1 MTGSTWPPARE
12 TTRAPTLHPSLL
24 MRYFY
29 FQNPEWEQ
37 LDRRW
42 RATFVN
48 SLSGFKSAAL
58 IGTRSS
64 KGQENVSI
72 FSQIVHLGAAP
83 ALLGIVFRPD
93 SVERHTLSNLRD
105 TGKATLNLIPTEQ
118 AAAAHQTSARYAA
131 DSSEFKCA
139 GLTSAYI
146 NGFEAPF
153 VGESP
158 VRAALSLAEEHTL
171 SINGTILV
179 ICKLLWAGVPEEIL
193 HADGYV
199 DLGGAGILT
208 TNGLDAYHS
217 TKLLGRYAY
226 AKADQS
232 PRLL

>member
-1 MTGSTWPPARE
+1 MKQFNFDT
-12 TTRAPTLHPSLL
+12 
-24 MRYFY
+24 
-29 FQNPEWEQ
+29 PEWEQ

-58 IGTRSS
+58 IGTRSAR
-64 KGQENVSI
+64 GLENVSI

-83 ALLGIVFRPD
+83 ALLGILFRPD

-105 TGKATLNLIPTEQ
+105 TGKATLNLIPSDH

-131 DSSEFKCA
+131 DLSEFQGA
-139 GLTSAYI
+139 GLTPAYLQ
-146 NGFEAPF
+146 GFEAPF
-153 VGESP
+153 VQESP
-158 VRAALSLAEEHTL
+158 VRAALALAEEHTL

-179 ICKLLWAGVPEEIL
+179 ICRLLGAEVPEEIMQ
-193 HADGYV
+193 ADGYV

-217 TKLLGRYAY
+217 TQLLGRYAY
-226 AKADQS
+226 AKADQA

>member
-1 MTGSTWPPARE
+1 MQ
-12 TTRAPTLHPSLL
+12 
-24 MRYFY
+24 YFD
-29 FQNPEWEQ
+29 FTSPEWEQ
-37 LDRRW
+37 RDRRW

-58 IGTRSS
+58 LGTRSAV
-64 KGQENVSI
+64 GLENVSI
-72 FSQIVHLGAAP
+72 FSQILHLGAAP

-105 TGKATLNLIPTEQ
+105 TKQATLNLIPSEH
-118 AAAAHQTSARYAA
+118 AAAAHQTSARY
-131 DSSEFKCA
+131 SEELSEFKGA
-139 GLTSAYI
+139 GLTPVYL
-146 NGFEAPF
+146 NGFESPF
-153 VGESP
+153 VRECP
-158 VRAALSLAEEHTL
+158 VRAALSLAEEHLL

-179 ICKLLWAGVPEEIL
+179 ICKLLWAEVPAEIT

-199 DLGGAGILT
+199 DLGRAGILT

-226 AKADQS
+226 AKADQA

>member
-1 MTGSTWPPARE
+1 
-12 TTRAPTLHPSLL
+12 
-24 MRYFY
+24 MRYFQ
-29 FQNPEWEQ
+29 FGNPEWEQ

-64 KGQENVSI
+64 EGQENVSI

-93 SVERHTLSNLRD
+93 SVERHTLSNLRN
-105 TGKATLNLIPTEQ
+105 TGKATLNLIPADQ

-131 DSSEFKCA
+131 DFSEFKGA
-139 GLTSAYI
+139 GLTSAYVK
-146 NGFEAPF
+146 GFEAPF

-171 SINGTILV
+171 NINGTILV
-179 ICKLLWAGVPEEIL
+179 ICKLLWAEVPEEIL

-217 TKLLGRYAY
+217 TKLVGRYAY